1 VLQEVCDLWYGCLR
15 SWVSMLEGLH
25 LSIITFDWVCQIKGG
40 LSYWK
45 MVYANI
51 HSHMLWPMF
60 LSLILL
66 ELSRLFWCVMNNLYI
81 VLKFVSCFMT
91 LGSICHFLFIWKVN
105 INCSILMFRLIIKE
119 EVSWE
124 ISINIEC

>member
-1 VLQEVCDLWYGCLR
+1 VLQEVCDLCYGCLR
-15 SWVSMLEGLH
+15 SWVSMLEGLL

-45 MVYANI
+45 MVYGNI
-51 HSHMLWPMF
+51 TSHMFWPMF

-66 ELSRLFWCVMNNLYI
+66 ELSRLFWCAMNDLYI
-81 VLKFVSCFMT
+81 VLNFLSSFMT
-91 LGSICHFLFIWKVN
+91 LGSICHFLFIRKVN
-105 INCSILMFRLIIKE
+105 SNCSLLMFRLIIE
-119 EVSWE
+119 DEVLWE